1 MEGAVLA
8 PGDLHG
14 WLDEHASTGERVG
27 VSVAGSWGRGTGV
40 VVGVALAAA
49 DGAAAYV
56 DPTQLTEEDERALT
70 DWLADETQPKALHDV
85 KGPLL
90 AFAER
95 SWPLAGVTSDTA
107 LAAYLALPGQRSF
120 DLGDLALRY
129 LRRELRAEGATEA
142 NPLEGSQLSL
152 DGSAEEGAAQAEMVR
167 ARAVL
172 DLADALEADLER
184 RGGSRL

>member
-1 MEGAVLA
+1 MLQGVQAEADEGFELEGAVLA

-14 WLDEHASTGERVG
+14 WLHEHASTGQRVG
-27 VSVAGSWGRGTGV
+27 VSIAGTWGRGTGV

-56 DPTQLTEEDERALT
+56 DPTQLTEDDERALT
-70 DWLADETQPKALHDV
+70 AWLADPDQPKALHDV

-95 SWPLAGVTSDTA
+95 SWPPDGVTNDTA

-120 DLGDLALRY
+120 DLADLALRY
-129 LRRELRAEGATEA
+129 LRRELRAEGAAET
-142 NPLEGSQLSL
+142 GQLSL
-152 DGSAEEGAAQAEMVR
+152 DGSTESDAAEAEMVR
-167 ARAVL
+167 ARAIV
-172 DLADALEADLER
+172 DLADSLQP
-184 RGGSRL
+184 